1 MISELTMFV
10 FQRSLSL
17 RRRDNSWD
25 RKWEETQRP
34 ELEAGNTRGRAT
46 AWAR

>member
-1 MISELTMFV
+1 MSV

-34 ELEAGNTRGRAT
+34 AEPEAGNTRGRAT
-46 AWAR
+46 PWAR